1 MKHTLSTIAILLFT
15 FVNVATINAQ
25 TIIPANNCGKVIANE
40 ENVTHVSSS
49 YCAEYGAGG
58 SATNMFGVAWSI
70 GLDGVKFAIGD
81 EHGVLPE
88 TPAISVP
95 AGYSSVTNPC
105 IMVGTEG
112 GPGTFLWV
120 AVTYLA
126 RSATGT
132 ADLFMDIYPA
142 TNTFAGGLSYTSS
155 FGAPEVGI
163 QLTSSGTVS
172 EIAQPRGD
180 VINQL
185 DNGRVLSN
193 WFTLTWVEN
202 GTVHVMADNFRD
214 VYSHQTSN
222 MAMARYCT
230 ITGSADLGY
239 PDVAG
244 IQRTQGSSFDRIALI
259 TYMDFSYNIYYQE
272 WNISSSELSAANIVV
287 PDGKEPRI
295 DAIDLYTL
303 NGTSSTAPRY
313 NITYRDGNSAI
324 YQYNDKAA
332 TPTLLITQ
340 LAFPNYFVTAP
351 STVCGPGNSYTTIYR
366 VMNGD
371 DIYAQQTSG
380 MTGLPVS
387 ADYHTVNCND
397 YKTNVDPSASQLDN
411 VPAMPA
417 TVFVCGYDNVSK
429 TIWYNT
435 AGDPLT
441 FSTDGTESVKNTIN
455 TSHAEWQVTPNPAY
469 DALNLASD
477 ASTTGTYTITDV
489 MGRSV
494 GNGKVSGSANTI
506 DIGKLQAGMYYIK
519 VSQGQWP
526 VQALSFQKL

>member
-1 MKHTLSTIAILLFT
+1 MKQTLSTVTIILLVCLGALT
-15 FVNVATINAQ
+15 TNAQ
-25 TIIPANNCGKVIANE
+25 TIIPANDCGKIIATE
-40 ENVTHVSSS
+40 ENVTHISSS

-70 GLDGVKFAIGD
+70 GTDGVKFAIGD

-88 TPAISVP
+88 TPTISVP

-126 RSATGT
+126 RSATGA

-142 TNTFAGGLSYTSS
+142 TNSFAGGLSYTSS

-163 QLTSSGTVS
+163 QLTSSGMVS
-172 EIAQPRGD
+172 EVAQPRGD

-244 IQRTQGSSFDRIALI
+244 IQRNLGGNKDRIALI

-272 WNISSSELSAANIVV
+272 WNISSTELGAANIVV

-303 NGTSSTAPRY
+303 NGASATAPHY

-332 TPTLLITQ
+332 TPTMLITQ
-340 LAFPNYFVTAP
+340 LAFPNYFVTDP

-380 MTGLPVS
+380 LTGLPVS
-387 ADYHTVNCND
+387 ADFHLVNCNED
-397 YKTNVDPSASQLDN
+397 NHNTNFSASQLDN
-411 VPAMPA
+411 VSTMPE
-417 TVFVCGYDNVSK
+417 TIFTCGYDNLQK
-429 TIWYNT
+429 IIWYNT
-435 AGDPLT
+435 AGDPLN
-441 FSTDGTESVKNTIN
+441 FGPDGTESVAT
-455 TSHAEWQVTPNPAY
+455 AERKMWQLSPNPATDVLKLEGNVANGEY
-469 DALNLASD
+469 V
-477 ASTTGTYTITDV
+477 ITDV
-489 MGRSV
+489 TGRIVNSS
-494 GNGKVSGSANTI
+494 NITSGATTI
-506 DIGKLQAGMYYIK
+506 DVHELDGGMYYLKITGNNTA
-519 VSQGQWP
+519 SQTL
-526 VQALSFQKL
+526 AFRKL